1 MNEIMKK
8 TFEVI
13 DVIDNSEIVYDLK
26 MYRDRV
32 LNNQEIQKLIKEG
45 NNCSNSYDK
54 VKIKKK
60 LYNYEE
66 YRGYMVKYDELMF
79 IVMKINNIYKSF
91 TKSGR
96 RCYR

>member
-13 DVIDNSEIVYDLK
+13 DVIDDSELVHDLE
-26 MYRDRV
+26 MYKERI
-32 LNNQEIQKLIKEG
+32 LNNKEIQMLIKEG
-45 NNCSNSYDK
+45 NNCSDDYDML
-54 VKIKKK
+54 KIKKK

-79 IVMKINNIYKSF
+79 IVMRINNIYKSF

-96 RCYR
+96 RCHR